1 MKKNQIIIS
10 TIIIILI
17 FGGII
22 SWNLLYKEEIPVKE
36 LVSDKE
42 EIVFE
47 EELQV
52 PLMEP
57 AAEESVFGLTAW
69 VLGVDAKNN
78 FLIIKSERNKKELKV
93 FVSDD
98 TELIKRDLPD
108 DLPENGYFIFQDKKI
123 KLSDFKEGDYIAIT
137 TSENIAGKTEFNN
150 VINIRVYFK

>member
-22 SWNLLYKEEIPVKE
+22 GWALILEREEILPIEEEIPTVE
-36 LVSDKE
+36 E
-42 EIVFE
+42 EI
-47 EELQV
+47 
-52 PLMEP
+52 
-57 AAEESVFGLTAW
+57 FGLTGW
-69 VLGVDAKNN
+69 VSGVDTENN
-78 FLIIKSERNKKELKV
+78 FLIIKSERNEKELKV

>member
-22 SWNLLYKEEIPVKE
+22 GWALILEREEILPIEEEIPTVE
-36 LVSDKE
+36 E
-42 EIVFE
+42 EI
-47 EELQV
+47 
-52 PLMEP
+52 
-57 AAEESVFGLTAW
+57 FGLTGW
-69 VLGVDAKNN
+69 VSGVDTENN